1 MSDNPIWLITGA
13 SRGIGAAIAKEAHS
27 HGCTVVMLARGGAV
41 KELAGAMG
49 ERALGLTVDV
59 ADGAAVSAAVA
70 EVIARF
76 GRIDVLVNNA
86 GLHRGGRVAGLSDA
100 DWQAVLDVNLTGPL
114 NTIRAVM
121 PSLQAGASIIN
132 IGAVVGFRGFAGDVA
147 YASSKAGLSG
157 MTKALAIE
165 LGRKGITANLVV
177 PGLVQTEMTAGLSE
191 RALQSM
197 KDKIPVARFGQEQ
210 EIASV
215 VYWVSQSRYMTGAT
229 IPVDGG
235 LLASFGALPRE

>member
-1 MSDNPIWLITGA
+1 MSDSPVWLITGA
-13 SRGIGAAIAKEAHS
+13 SRGIGAAIARHAHR
-27 HGCTVVMLARGGAV
+27 HGCTVVLLARGSAV
-41 KELAGAMG
+41 EEFAESLG
-49 ERALGLTVDV
+49 ERAVGLAVDV
-59 ADGAAVSAAVA
+59 ADGAAVNAVVA
-70 EVIARF
+70 EIMSRF
-76 GRIDVLVNNA
+76 GRIDVLFNNA
-86 GLHRGGRVAGLSDA
+86 GLHRGGRVSSLSDE
-100 DWQAVLDVNLTGPL
+100 DWQAVLDVNLSGPL
-114 NTIRAVM
+114 NTVRAVT
-121 PSLQAGASIIN
+121 PNLQAGSSIIN

-165 LGRKGITANLVV
+165 LGRRGITANLVV

-197 KDKIPVARFGQEQ
+197 KDKIPVARFGKE
-210 EIASV
+210 EDIAMV
-215 VYWVSQSRYMTGAT
+215 VYWVAQSRYMTGAV